1 MKKKNKD
8 LNYNLPISI
17 ERNALYYYISHTD
30 LPLEGVI
37 HAVPRSNLPEG
48 WKYEVTIL
56 LDVNSGMGNNRGNRG
71 PMVLGQFAE
80 SSKENA
86 INRTIYSILNVA
98 GSLKK
103 S

>member
-1 MKKKNKD
+1 MKKRNKD

-17 ERNALYYYISHTD
+17 ERNTLYCYISHTD

-48 WKYEVTIL
+48 WRYETTIL
-56 LDVNSGMGNNRGNRG
+56 LNVNSGMGSNRG

-80 SSKENA
+80 ASKENA

>member
-1 MKKKNKD
+1 MKKKDSNF
-8 LNYNLPISI
+8 NLPISI

-48 WKYEVTIL
+48 WRYEVTIL
-56 LDVNSGMGNNRGNRG
+56 LNVNSGMGNNRG

>member
-1 MKKKNKD
+1 MKKKDSNF
-8 LNYNLPISI
+8 NLPISI

-48 WKYEVTIL
+48 WRYETTIFL
-56 LDVNSGMGNNRGNRG
+56 NVNSGMGNNRG
-71 PMVLGQFAE
+71 PMVLSQFAE

>member
-37 HAVPRSNLPEG
+37 HAIPRSNLPEG
-48 WKYEVTIL
+48 WRYEVTIL
-56 LDVNSGMGNNRGNRG
+56 LNVNSGVGSNRG

-80 SSKENA
+80 FTKENA

>member
-1 MKKKNKD
+1 MKKRNKD

-17 ERNALYYYISHTD
+17 ERNTLYYYISHTE

-37 HAVPRSNLPEG
+37 HAIPRSNLPEG
-48 WKYEVTIL
+48 WKYETTIL
-56 LDVNSGMGNNRGNRG
+56 LNVNSGMNSRG

-98 GSLKK
+98 ESLKK
-103 S
+103 G